1 VARGPRPLEGL
12 VVSVSFADAFRGRPV
27 LVTGHTGFKGSW
39 LSLWIARLGARVTGY
54 ALPPP
59 TRPSLF
65 EAGGVRARLTAH
77 WEADVRDRTALRA
90 ALAEATPDVV
100 FHLAAQP
107 IVRRSYASPVET
119 FDVNVLGTAVLLDAV
134 RELGLRCAVVVVTSD
149 KCYENREPSRPRRE
163 SDRLGGDDPYSASK
177 AAAEIVV
184 ESYRR
189 SYFPPADAA
198 RHGVLLSTARAGNV
212 IGGGDWAEDRI
223 VPDCVRALGDGQPVA
238 VRNPRSRRPWQ
249 HVLEPLAGYLT
260 LAAALLGTDAPR
272 FAEAWNFGP
281 RPDDEATVCEVVDA
295 FLGEWGNGT
304 WAERPEAE
312 APTEAARLRLSID
325 AAVRRLG
332 WSPRWALA
340 EAIRRTARWYRRHA
354 DGGGVPG
361 AMAEACLAEIADYE
375 AA

>member
-1 VARGPRPLEGL
+1 
-12 VVSVSFADAFRGRPV
+12 VSVSFADAFRGRPV

-39 LSLWIARLGARVTGY
+39 LSLWLTRLGARVSGY

-65 EAGGVRARLTAH
+65 EAGGVRSRLADH
-77 WEADVRDRTALRA
+77 READIRDRPALRA
-90 ALAEATPDVV
+90 ALAAAAPDVV

-107 IVRRSYASPVET
+107 IVRRSYAAPLET
-119 FDVNVLGTAVLLDAV
+119 FDVNVMGTAALLDAV

-149 KCYENREPSRPRRE
+149 KCYENRESSRPRRE

-189 SYFPPADAA
+189 SFFPPGDAA
-198 RHGVLLSTARAGNV
+198 RHGVLLATARAGNV
-212 IGGGDWAEDRI
+212 VGGGDWAEDRI
-223 VPDCVRALGDGQPVA
+223 VPDCVRALGDARPVA
-238 VRNPRSRRPWQ
+238 VRNSGSRRPWQ

-260 LAAALLGTDAPR
+260 LADALLGPEAPR

-281 RPDDEATVCEVVDA
+281 RPDDEATVREVVEA
-295 FLGEWGNGT
+295 FLGEWGDGT
-304 WAERPEAE
+304 WAERPEPG
-312 APTEAARLRLSID
+312 APAEAARLRLSID
-325 AAVRRLG
+325 AAVERLG
-332 WSPRWALA
+332 WSPRWALD
-340 EAIRRTARWYRRHA
+340 ETVRRTARWYRRHA
-354 DGGGVPG
+354 DTGAAPG
-361 AMAEACLAEIADYE
+361 AMEEACLAEIADYE